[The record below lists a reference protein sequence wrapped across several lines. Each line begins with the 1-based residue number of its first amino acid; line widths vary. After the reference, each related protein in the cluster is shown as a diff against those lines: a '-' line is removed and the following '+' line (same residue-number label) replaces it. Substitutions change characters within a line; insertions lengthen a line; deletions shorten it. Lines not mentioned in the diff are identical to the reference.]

1 MTMKNNG
8 SSSAWMEP
16 RMDTKSHEWDSARTP
31 VSHGCILVPF
41 VSIRVHSWFKWSHCQ
56 TNALLAVLLFAA
68 TAPLAAQNAP
78 TVESRLREQLKAM
91 AGQLR
96 TAETE
101 KATLQSDKAA
111 LDEKSKKLDLQVTEI
126 GKQLAA
132 ETDKAK
138 KEGETLRNEI
148 AAKVAE
154 IAQSNA
160 ELKKATEF
168 GSKAAALARKTEAER
183 SKLAA
188 EGIQL
193 KRVVADQRA
202 KNGKM
207 FEIGNEILTRYEKFG
222 FGTAITSREP
232 FVGLTRVRLET
243 LIEEYGGKLAEQRL
257 KAVGNTPP
265 AKNSETAK
273 TETKRAKD

>member
-1 MTMKNNG
+1 MT
-8 SSSAWMEP
+8 
-16 RMDTKSHEWDSARTP
+16 TKT
-31 VSHGCILVPF
+31 
-41 VSIRVHSWFKWSHCQ
+41 
-56 TNALLAVLLFAA
+56 TALLAIILFAA
-68 TAPLAAQNAP
+68 VAPLAAQNAP
-78 TVESRLREQLKAM
+78 TVESRLRDQLKALT
-91 AGQLR
+91 GQLR

-101 KATLQSDKAA
+101 KATLLSDKTA
-111 LDEKSKKLDLQVTEI
+111 LDEKSKKLEKQLEDL

-138 KEGETLRNEI
+138 KDGESLRNEI

-154 IAQSNA
+154 IAQTNA

-168 GSKAAALARKTEAER
+168 GSNAATLARKTEAER

-188 EGIQL
+188 EAIQL
-193 KRVVADQRA
+193 KRVVADQRM

-243 LIEEYGGKLAEQRL
+243 LIEEYGGKLAEQRM

-265 AKNSETAK
+265 AKDSRPAAS
-273 TETKRAKD
+273 ETKRAKD

>member
-1 MTMKNNG
+1 MT
-8 SSSAWMEP
+8 
-16 RMDTKSHEWDSARTP
+16 TKTH
-31 VSHGCILVPF
+31 
-41 VSIRVHSWFKWSHCQ
+41 
-56 TNALLAVLLFAA
+56 ALLGFIFFAA
-68 TAPLAAQNAP
+68 VAPLAAQNAP
-78 TVESRLREQLKAM
+78 TVESRLRDQLKAM
-91 AGQLR
+91 TGQLR

-101 KATLQSDKAA
+101 KATLLADKTA
-111 LDEKSKKLDLQVTEI
+111 LEEKAKKLDAQIVEL
-126 GKQLAA
+126 GKQLVA
-132 ETDKAK
+132 ETDRAK
-138 KEGETLRNEI
+138 KDGETLRNEI

-154 IAQSNA
+154 IAQTNA

-168 GSKAAALARKTEAER
+168 GSNAAALANKTKAER
-183 SKLAA
+183 DKLAA
-188 EGIQL
+188 EKIQL
-193 KRVVADQRA
+193 TRIVADQRM

-232 FVGLTRVRLET
+232 FVGITRARMET

-265 AKNSETAK
+265 SEKSESAK